1 MLSPRPLSVEWNP
14 SSSFP
19 HKPHLHFSVSSGSQ
33 PTMAWGPNLTQPLFL
48 QIKFYWSKALLV
60 HFAHGCLSATKTIL
74 NNSSRNYIAVKLK
87 RLIIWPFTAKV
98 CQALIYTI
106 SSGFV

>member
-1 MLSPRPLSVEWNP
+1 MLTIIVAQGI
-14 SSSFP
+14 FP
-19 HKPHLHFSVSSGSQ
+19 DTVV
-33 PTMAWGPNLTQPLFL
+33 
-48 QIKFYWSKALLV
+48 IVWSKALLI
-60 HFAHGCLSATKTIL
+60 HFVHGCLSATKIIL
-74 NNSSRNYIAVKLK
+74 NNSSRNCIAVKLK